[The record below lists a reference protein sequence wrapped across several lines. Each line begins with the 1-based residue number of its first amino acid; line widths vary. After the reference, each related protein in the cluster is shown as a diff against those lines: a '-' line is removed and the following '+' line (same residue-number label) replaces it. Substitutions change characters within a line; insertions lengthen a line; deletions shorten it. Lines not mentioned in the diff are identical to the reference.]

1 MASIFNP
8 INVTTLQSSWNA
20 QPCQDGNGPAFWQPG
35 QIQCSHNL
43 TNVLSMYFY
52 CSFTFEPGPLKIQ
65 LSVGLTSYELLIRL
79 AASGMY
85 NAVSGIQ
92 TRVILLA
99 TTPVSSLM

>member
-1 MASIFNP
+1 MRSHVKMETDRPFGSP
-8 INVTTLQSSWNA
+8 DKFSVHTTA
-20 QPCQDGNGPAFWQPG
+20 K
-35 QIQCSHNL
+35 L
-43 TNVLSMYFY
+43 TNVLSMYLY
-52 CSFTFEPGPLKIQ
+52 CCFTFEPSPLKIQ